1 MQACIEYYRS
11 TTISKQGSSLNLEK
25 KPRLNIRPR
34 KTHLHSMITYAKL
47 ANQKVRHVRKSFVI
61 EMTFKLLVFDDLKQK
76 IILNSVDALHFQ
88 NVLIS
93 II

>member
-1 MQACIEYYRS
+1 
-11 TTISKQGSSLNLEK
+11 
-25 KPRLNIRPR
+25 
-34 KTHLHSMITYAKL
+34 MITYAKL